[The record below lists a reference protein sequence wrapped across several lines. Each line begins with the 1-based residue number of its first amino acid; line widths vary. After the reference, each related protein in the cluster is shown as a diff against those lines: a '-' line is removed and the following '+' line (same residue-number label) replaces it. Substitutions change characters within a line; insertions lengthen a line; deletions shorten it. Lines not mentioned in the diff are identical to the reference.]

1 MKFYRLLLHLY
12 PSSYRADY
20 GGEMC
25 ADFEQEYGLRSGM
38 LSKCLLCV
46 AAVVDVVSNAAA
58 VHWEIARRD
67 FHYSL
72 RSLWRSPGFA
82 ITAILLIT
90 IGIGA
95 NAAIFTLADFV
106 LIRPLPFPHS
116 ERLVEIWENHRGYSR
131 MELSPANYRDFKT
144 ASTSFEAMAAYT
156 CCGLNSKNLVGQGE
170 PLRIEGAAVTGN
182 LFEVLQKPALIGRSF
197 TEHDDTPGAP
207 GTVVLS
213 YSLWQN
219 EFSGD
224 AGVLGKTIFLDGEPY
239 AVIGVM
245 PPDFHFPNR
254 ETQFWTTFRFEE
266 DAYKER
272 DNNYIIGI
280 GRLKP
285 GVSLEAAR
293 TEMNLIALRLQQQ
306 YPKENENVGASI
318 VALRDELSTQSRL
331 LLITL
336 CGAALCM
343 LVITCANLANLL
355 LVRSLA
361 RQKELSIRISLGANR
376 RYIVRQL
383 LSESTILGI
392 VGGAAAVGVAFA
404 ALPLLSRLVP
414 NALPIEQVPPLDIR
428 MLLFALCLTAV
439 TVVAFGVAPAL
450 RASRA
455 AGLNGLREGVRTG
468 GTGHHRVR
476 SALVIAEVITSVV
489 LLTSSGLL
497 IRALWKVQSTDPGFR
512 TDGILTMRTEL
523 PLPKYEKVSTREQF
537 YDKVLTD
544 IGSLPGVTG
553 AAYTSGLPM
562 RMMGGIWP
570 VIVDGRSEQN
580 RSIGNSASLR
590 FVTPAFFSTLGI
602 PIKQGRSLSDSDT
615 ADRQWVAVVSESF
628 VKRYWPGEQPIGR
641 HFKFALHD
649 REVVGI
655 VPDIRVR
662 GLEQNSEPQ
671 VYLPYKQ
678 VPDGWLI
685 GYVPRDL
692 VIHSSQAPET
702 LVPAVRRIIANA
714 DSQQP
719 ISNIRTMEQ
728 IVAGETESRVV
739 QMRVLITF
747 TALAI
752 LLAGLGIYGLL
763 SFTVS
768 LRQQEFGIRMAL
780 GAGRADISR
789 MVLRQGA
796 VLAVSGLAPGLALAY
811 LAARLLQSLLAGVK
825 PDDAATFSLAAA
837 LCLVTALSGA
847 LVPALRA
854 IHIDPSA
861 VMRAE

>member
-1 MKFYRLLLHLY
+1 MKFYRLLLHMY

-20 GGEMC
+20 GDEMC
-25 ADFEQEYGLRSGM
+25 AVFEEELRLSGGI
-38 LSKCLLCV
+38 LSKGLLWL

-58 VHWEIARRD
+58 VHWQIARRD
-67 FHYSL
+67 VTYSL

-82 ITAILLIT
+82 LTAFLLIT

-106 LIRPLPFPHS
+106 LMRPLPFPHP
-116 ERLVEIWENHRGYSR
+116 ERLVEIWEKHNGYSH
-131 MELSPANYRDFKT
+131 MELSPANYRDFKA
-144 ASTSFEAMAAYT
+144 ASTSFESFAAYT
-156 CCGLNSKNLVGQGE
+156 NLSSKNLVGIGE
-170 PLRIEGAAVTGN
+170 PVRIDGATVTGN
-182 LFEVLQKPALIGRSF
+182 LFAVLGKPAWMGRNF
-197 TEHDDTPGAP
+197 AERDDAPGAP

-213 YSLWQN
+213 YALWQD
-219 EFSGD
+219 EFEGD

-245 PPDFHFPNR
+245 PADFHFPNR
-254 ETQFWTTFRFEE
+254 ETEFWTTFRFEE
-266 DAYKER
+266 DAYKDR
-272 DNNYIIGI
+272 DDNYLVGI

-285 GVSLEAAR
+285 DVSLSQAR
-293 TEMNLIALRLQQQ
+293 TELSLIAARLQQQ
-306 YPKENENVGASI
+306 YPKENENVDANV
-318 VALRDELSTQSRL
+318 VALRDELTTQSRL

-376 RYIVRQL
+376 RYIMRQL
-383 LSESTILGI
+383 LSESILLGLA
-392 VGGAAAVGVAFA
+392 GGAGAIAVAFA

-414 NALPIEQVPPLDIR
+414 NALPIEQVPPLDVR
-428 MLLFALCLTAV
+428 MLLFALCLTAI

-450 RASRA
+450 RASRS
-455 AGLNGLREGVRTG
+455 AGLSGLREGVRTG

-476 SALVIAEVITSVV
+476 SALVIAEVVTSVV

-497 IRALWKVQSTDPGFR
+497 IRALWKVQSIDPGFR
-512 TDGILTMRTEL
+512 TDDVLTMRTEL
-523 PLPKYEKVSTREQF
+523 PLPKYEKVSVREQF
-537 YDKVLTD
+537 YNKVLGD
-544 IGSLPGVTG
+544 IRSLPGVTG

-562 RMMGGIWP
+562 RMRGGIWP
-570 VIVDGRSEQN
+570 VVVDGRSQIRTE
-580 RSIGNSASLR
+580 GNSASLR
-590 FVTPAFFSTLGI
+590 FVTPGFFSTLGI
-602 PIKQGRSLSDSDT
+602 PIQQGRGVSESDT
-615 ADRQWVAVVSESF
+615 ADRPWVAVVSESF
-628 VKRYWPGEQPIGR
+628 VKRYWPDEQPIGR
-641 HFKFALHD
+641 HFTFGLHD
-649 REVVGI
+649 REVVG
-655 VPDIRVR
+655 VVSDVRVR
-662 GLEQNSEPQ
+662 GLERTSEPQ

-685 GYVPRDL
+685 FYVPKDL
-692 VIHSSQAPET
+692 VIHASQPPEQ
-702 LVPAVRRIIANA
+702 LVPAVRRIITNA

-719 ISNIRTMEQ
+719 ISNIRTMEE
-728 IVAGETESRVV
+728 IVGGETESRAL
-739 QMRVLITF
+739 QMHVLITF

-752 LLAGLGIYGLL
+752 ILAGLGIYGLL

-780 GAGRADISR
+780 GADRADISK

-796 VLAVSGLAPGLALAY
+796 VLAVSGLVPGLALAY
-811 LAARLLQSLLAGVK
+811 VAARLLQSLLAGVK
-825 PDDAATFSLAAA
+825 PDDAATFSMAAA
-837 LCLVTALSGA
+837 LCLITTLAGA

>member
-20 GGEMC
+20 GDEMC
-25 ADFEQEYGLRSGM
+25 AGFEQECRLSSGAA
-38 LSKCLLCV
+38 SKVLLWL
-46 AAVVDVVSNAAA
+46 AAVVDVVANAAA
-58 VHWEIARRD
+58 VHCQIARRD
-67 FHYSL
+67 FRYSL

-106 LIRPLPFPHS
+106 LIRPLPFPHP
-116 ERLVEIWENHRGYSR
+116 ERLVEVWEKHKGYSH

-144 ASTSFEAMAAYT
+144 PSTSFDGMGAYT
-156 CCGLNSKNLVGQGE
+156 NLNSKNLVGNGE
-170 PLRIEGAAVTGN
+170 PIQIDGATVTGN
-182 LFEVLQKPALIGRSF
+182 LFEVLGKPAWIGRTF
-197 TEHDDTPGAP
+197 TDHDDTPGAA

-219 EFSGD
+219 EFEGD
-224 AGVLGKTIFLDGEPY
+224 PGVLGKTIFLDGEPF

-245 PPDFHFPNR
+245 PADFHFPGR
-254 ETQFWTTFRFEE
+254 ETEFWTTFRFDE

-285 GVSLEAAR
+285 GVSLEQAR
-293 TEMNLIALRLQQQ
+293 TEMSLIASRLQQQ
-306 YPKENENVGASI
+306 YPKENEGVGANVVS
-318 VALRDELSTQSRL
+318 LRDEISTQSRL

-343 LVITCANLANLL
+343 LIIACSNLANLL

-361 RQKELSIRISLGANR
+361 RQRELSVRISLGANR
-376 RYIVRQL
+376 RCLLRQL
-383 LSESTILGI
+383 LSESVLLGLA
-392 VGGAAAVGVAFA
+392 GGAGAIAVAFA
-404 ALPLLSRLVP
+404 ARPLLSRLVP
-414 NALPIEQVPPLDIR
+414 NALPIAQVPPLDLR
-428 MLLFALCLTAV
+428 MLLFALGLTV
-439 TVVAFGVAPAL
+439 LTVIAFGIAPAL
-450 RASRA
+450 RAAKS
-455 AGLNGLREGVRTG
+455 AGLSGLREGVRTG
-468 GTGHHRVR
+468 GTGHHRIR

-497 IRALWKVQSTDPGFR
+497 IRALWKVQSIDPGFR

-523 PLPKYEKVSTREQF
+523 PLPKYEKVSVRRQF
-537 YDKVLTD
+537 YNTVLTD
-544 IGSLPGVTG
+544 IRNLPGVTG

-562 RMMGGIWP
+562 RMRGGIWP

-580 RSIGNSASLR
+580 RTAGNSASLR
-590 FVTPAFFSTLGI
+590 YVTPQFFSTLGI
-602 PIKQGRSLSDSDT
+602 PVEQGRGVSESDT
-615 ADRQWVAVVSESF
+615 DDRPWVAVVSESF
-628 VKRYWPGEQPIGR
+628 VKRYWPDENPIGR
-641 HFKFALHD
+641 HFNFGLHD
-649 REVVGI
+649 REVVG
-655 VPDIRVR
+655 VVSDIHVR
-662 GLEQNSEPQ
+662 GLERTSEPQ
-671 VYLPYKQ
+671 VYLSYQQ

-685 GYVPRDL
+685 GYVPKDL
-692 VIHSSQAPET
+692 VIHSSAAPEN

-719 ISNIRTMEQ
+719 ISNIRTMAE
-728 IVAGETESRVV
+728 IVGGETASRSL
-739 QMRVLITF
+739 QMHVLIAF
-747 TALAI
+747 TGLAI

-780 GAGRADISR
+780 GADRSDISG
-789 MVLRQGA
+789 MVLQQGA
-796 VLAVSGLAPGLALAY
+796 MLALSGLVPGLALAY
-811 LAARLLQSLLAGVK
+811 VAGKLLGSLLAGVR
-825 PDDAATFSLAAA
+825 PDDVATFSIAAG
-837 LCLVTALSGA
+837 LCLVTALLGA
-847 LVPALRA
+847 LAPALRA

>member
-1 MKFYRLLLHLY
+1 MKFYRPLLHLY

-20 GGEMC
+20 GDEMC
-25 ADFEQEYGLRSGM
+25 ADFEHELRLRRGIGSKGL
-38 LSKCLLCV
+38 LWL
-46 AAVVDVVSNAAA
+46 AVVVDIVANAAA

-67 FHYSL
+67 ISYSL

-82 ITAILLIT
+82 ITALLLIT

-106 LIRPLPFPHS
+106 LIRPLPFPHP
-116 ERLVEIWENHRGYSR
+116 ERLVEIWEKHRGYSH
-131 MELSPANYRDFKT
+131 MELSPANYRDLKT
-144 ASTSFEAMAAYT
+144 PSTSFEGMGAYT
-156 CCGLNSKNLVGQGE
+156 NLNSKNLVGVGE
-170 PLRIEGAAVTGN
+170 PVRIDGAQVTGN
-182 LFEVLQKPALIGRSF
+182 LFGVLQKPVLIGRSF
-197 TEHDDTPGAP
+197 TDQDDKPGAP
-207 GTVVLS
+207 GTAVLS

-224 AGVLGKTIFLDGEPY
+224 AGVLGKTIFLDGEPH

-245 PPDFHFPNR
+245 PADFHFPDR
-254 ETQFWTTFRFEE
+254 ETQFWTTFRFDE

-272 DNNYIIGI
+272 DNNYIVGI

-285 GVSLEAAR
+285 GVSLQHAR
-293 TEMNLIALRLQQQ
+293 TEMSLIAARLRQQ
-306 YPKENENVGASI
+306 YPKENENVESNI
-318 VALRDELSTQSRL
+318 VSLRDELTTQSRL
-331 LLITL
+331 LLLTL

-361 RQKELSIRISLGANR
+361 RQKELS
-376 RYIVRQL
+376 
-383 LSESTILGI
+383 ESVILGL
-392 VGGAAAVGVAFA
+392 VGGAAAVGLAFA

-414 NALPIEQVPPLDIR
+414 NALPVGEVPPLDLR
-428 MLLFALCLTAV
+428 MLLFALCLTAI
-439 TVVAFGVAPAL
+439 TVIGFGIAPAL
-450 RASRA
+450 RASRS
-455 AGLNGLREGVRTG
+455 AGLTGLREGVRTG

-497 IRALWKVQSTDPGFR
+497 IRALWRVQSIDPGFR

-523 PLPKYEKVSTREQF
+523 PLPKYEKVSVREQF
-537 YDKVLTD
+537 YNKVLGD
-544 IGSLPGVTG
+544 IRSLPGVTG

-580 RSIGNSASLR
+580 RSAGNSASLR
-590 FVTPAFFSTLGI
+590 FVTPEFFSTLGI
-602 PIKQGRSLSDSDT
+602 PIKQGRGVSDSDT
-615 ADRQWVAVVSESF
+615 AERPWVAVVSESF
-628 VKRYWPGEQPIGR
+628 VKRYWPDEQPIGR
-641 HFKFALHD
+641 HFTFGLHD
-649 REVVGI
+649 REVAGV
-655 VPDIRVR
+655 VSDIRVR
-662 GLEQNSEPQ
+662 GLERTSEPQ

-685 GYVPRDL
+685 GYVPKDL
-692 VIHSSQAPET
+692 VIQSSQAPEN
-702 LVPAVRRIIANA
+702 LIPAVRRILANA
-714 DSQQP
+714 DPQQP
-719 ISNIRTMEQ
+719 TSNIRTMEQ
-728 IVAGETESRVV
+728 IVAGQTESRAV

-780 GAGRADISR
+780 GAARGDISS
-789 MVLRQGA
+789 MVLKQGA
-796 VLAVSGLAPGLALAY
+796 ALALAGLIPGLALAY
-811 LAARLLQSLLAGVK
+811 LAARLLQSLLAGVQ
-825 PDDAATFSLAAA
+825 PGDALTFSIAAA
-837 LCLVTALSGA
+837 LCLVTTLLGA

-854 IHIDPSA
+854 IQIDPSS